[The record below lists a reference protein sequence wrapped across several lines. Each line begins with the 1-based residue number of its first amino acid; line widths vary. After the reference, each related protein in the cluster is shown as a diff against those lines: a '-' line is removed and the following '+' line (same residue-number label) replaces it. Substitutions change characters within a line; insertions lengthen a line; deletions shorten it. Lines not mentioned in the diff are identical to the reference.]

1 MMTNGDTLIGDL
13 LSHDMILLPFAIDPF
28 GRFGPILEHFLFGSH
43 DPPPISFPASKP
55 NATRMYSKL
64 FQYPSPKGILRLAEH
79 NWNSSPTRQF
89 YDHLYLGPTPSITT
103 IQKLGLSITKAFALH
118 VRYASRKFID
128 HPAHTLPPGV
138 LILPTLVSS

>member
-1 MMTNGDTLIGDL
+1 MMTNVGTLIGDL
-13 LSHDMILLPFAIDPF
+13 LNRDMILLPFVIDPL

-43 DPPPISFPASKP
+43 DPTPISFPASKP

-79 NWNSSPTRQF
+79 NWKSSPTRQF
-89 YDHLYLGPTPSITT
+89 YDHSYLAPTPSITT
-103 IQKLGLSITKAFALH
+103 MQKLGLSITKAFALH

-138 LILPTLVSS
+138 LNPTYPGQ